1 MSQRPRVL
9 IELGAELD
17 RAARDGRRRKSRL
30 RDLPVPSLSG
40 VGAFLA
46 VGCALAVAAIA
57 IVVLGHADPSPETT
71 PRHALSAP
79 AQRDREQL
87 RAWFP
92 ALRRAPQP
100 ADRLPPHVSAELTH
114 HPPGSGLARRSSRR
128 VISTRELQVWLVL
141 AGRQLCEVEVNS
153 GPRVPARS
161 GFGDG
166 CIGTAGAE
174 KYGLVSSGRKTF
186 QAILPHGTS
195 NVTITFTDG
204 SSDVLTPNAD
214 GVILYTATR
223 PISKYSFTSP
233 TGTKV
238 NRTVLYTPRPPGP

>member
-17 RAARDGRRRKSRL
+17 RAARDGRHGASRL

-46 VGCALAVAAIA
+46 VGCALAVAAVA
-57 IVVLGHADPSPETT
+57 IVVLGHGNPSRETT
-71 PRHALSAP
+71 PQHALSTP

-92 ALRRAPQP
+92 ALRRAPHP

-114 HPPGSGLARRSSRR
+114 QAPGSGLDLRSSRR
-128 VISTRELQVWLVL
+128 VISTRDLQVWLML

-174 KYGLVSSGRKTF
+174 KYGLVSSGRETF
-186 QAILPHGTS
+186 QAILPDGTS
-195 NVTITFTDG
+195 NVMITFTDG

-223 PISKYSFTSP
+223 PISKYAFTSP
-233 TGTKV
+233 TGAKV
-238 NRTVLYTPRPPGP
+238 TQRVLYTPRPLGP